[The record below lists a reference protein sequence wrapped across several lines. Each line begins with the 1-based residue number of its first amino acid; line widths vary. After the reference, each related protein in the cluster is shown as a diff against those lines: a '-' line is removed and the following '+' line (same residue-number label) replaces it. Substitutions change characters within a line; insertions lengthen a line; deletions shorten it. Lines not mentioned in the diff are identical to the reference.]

1 MKFKSFRLDITD
13 MDDAAMDEN
22 PREEVARIL
31 RETADKVENGT
42 DYGNLR
48 DINGNNV
55 GHWDLVERD

>member
-1 MKFKSFRLDITD
+1 MKFKHFRLDITD
-13 MDDAAMDEN
+13 MDDQAMDEY

-31 RETADKVENGT
+31 RQTAEKVENGE

-48 DINGNNV
+48 DSNGNNV

>member
-13 MDDAAMDEN
+13 MEDAAMDEY

-48 DINGNNV
+48 DFNGNNV